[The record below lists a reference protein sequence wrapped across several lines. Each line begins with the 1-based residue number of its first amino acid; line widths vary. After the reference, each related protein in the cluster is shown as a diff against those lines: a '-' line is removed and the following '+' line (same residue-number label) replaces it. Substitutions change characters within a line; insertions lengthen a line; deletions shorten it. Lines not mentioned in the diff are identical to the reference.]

1 MVVPIPQQ
9 EDARGLVP
17 AREDARRDLMR
28 DRHRVSKLPLR
39 EGIVFSG
46 QAWTGAH
53 EAWLVFHRFARPG
66 VRLPSMPRSPSR
78 SRSAT
83 GTGSPASTIGSFV
96 ELVPSEF
103 TLGQYRVQGPIT
115 KTGNGHARWVAFTQ
129 RRKRLVVANVA
140 VARELAGWCWSL
152 AVMDE

>member
-1 MVVPIPQQ
+1 MVGVPPLRP
-9 EDARGLVP
+9 ARGAV
-17 AREDARRDLMR
+17 AFDAPFALAVEVGDW
-28 DRHRVSKLPLR
+28 HR
-39 EGIVFSG
+39 F
-46 QAWTGAH
+46 TGA
-53 EAWLVFHRFARPG
+53 
-66 VRLPSMPRSPSR
+66 
-78 SRSAT
+78 
-83 GTGSPASTIGSFV
+83 TIGSFV

-103 TLGQYRVQGPIT
+103 SLGQYRVQGPIT